1 MIILNVIKVKRL
13 FLLVFF
19 MNILIVAF
27 AQVTDEQVVNM
38 LQNARQQGMG
48 QEEMLLMLS
57 QKGVTQEQL
66 MRIKENY
73 GKNLQI
79 SRQASE
85 TTDRMRKEYP
95 EKTKKTENSKIV
107 KNSKT
112 IKNNNEDKTEIKE
125 ELLNIKE
132 NEDTFLDSLFMAMTP
147 KEQEKEKKKRKKE
160 QRRQRLS
167 VTISIREKKTT
178 DIILEMR

>member
-66 MRIKENY
+66 M
-73 GKNLQI
+73 L
-79 SRQASE
+79 
-85 TTDRMRKEYP
+85 
-95 EKTKKTENSKIV
+95 
-107 KNSKT
+107 
-112 IKNNNEDKTEIKE
+112 
-125 ELLNIKE
+125 
-132 NEDTFLDSLFMAMTP
+132 SL
-147 KEQEKEKKKRKKE
+147 
-160 QRRQRLS
+160 
-167 VTISIREKKTT
+167 IHI
-178 DIILEMR
+178 

>member
-57 QKGVTQEQL
+57 QKGVTQ
-66 MRIKENY
+66 
-73 GKNLQI
+73 
-79 SRQASE
+79 SS
-85 TTDRMRKEYP
+85 
-95 EKTKKTENSKIV
+95 
-107 KNSKT
+107 
-112 IKNNNEDKTEIKE
+112 
-125 ELLNIKE
+125 
-132 NEDTFLDSLFMAMTP
+132 
-147 KEQEKEKKKRKKE
+147 
-160 QRRQRLS
+160 
-167 VTISIREKKTT
+167 
-178 DIILEMR
+178 